1 MEPLY
6 YLIHRECR
14 YVSGSA
20 TRRRWRAGGTER
32 ELFLSWGQWK
42 LAGHGAVRKRREV
55 GVRGWA
61 KRWSGDQE
69 LIRLRSATAADPGN
83 SDGVGPK
90 ALSVADKPPRS
101 DNTLYNA
108 ANLNTIRVVR
118 LESCSDKSVSLSVR
132 AWTY

>member
-14 YVSGSA
+14 YVSDSA
-20 TRRRWRAGGTER
+20 TRRRRWRARGAEG
-32 ELFLSWGQWK
+32 ELFLSWG
-42 LAGHGAVRKRREV
+42 AIEV
-55 GVRGWA
+55 GGEKEKGMGGRGGRA

-108 ANLNTIRVVR
+108 GNLNPIRVVR
-118 LESCSDKSVSLSVR
+118 LESRSDKSVSLSVR

>member
-14 YVSGSA
+14 YVSDSA

-42 LAGHGAVRKRREV
+42 LAGHGAVRKRRE
-55 GVRGWA
+55 RA
-61 KRWSGDQE
+61 KRWSGDLG

-108 ANLNTIRVVR
+108 GNLNPIRVVR
-118 LESCSDKSVSLSVR
+118 LESYSDKSVSFLVR
-132 AWTY
+132 AWMY